1 VVVRALQS
9 ADPVVASQ
17 LSGLPGGAAARRWSV
32 SAERLVVVAPGSVAV
47 DPAHVVA
54 LHAVSEDATAIIL
67 DCGSRLHACLP
78 LEVVHAALLCGPG
91 SASVT
96 KGERVDGGRDSTRYS
111 ERSAED
117 GVAPGRGGS

>member
-1 VVVRALQS
+1 M
-9 ADPVVASQ
+9 
-17 LSGLPGGAAARRWSV
+17 

-54 LHAVSEDATAIIL
+54 LHAVSEEATAIIL

-78 LEVVHAALLCGPG
+78 LEVVRATLLAGPSVRDAAKDI
-91 SASVT
+91 SVD
-96 KGERVDGGRDSTRYS
+96 RARYS

-117 GVAPGRGGS
+117 GDAPSGGDR